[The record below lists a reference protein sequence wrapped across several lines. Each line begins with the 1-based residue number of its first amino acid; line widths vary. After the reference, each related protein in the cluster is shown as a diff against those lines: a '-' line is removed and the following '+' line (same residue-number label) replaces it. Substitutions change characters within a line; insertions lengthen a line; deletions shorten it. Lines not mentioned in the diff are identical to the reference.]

1 MDTFFEYVGMVVV
14 GSVAVVL
21 IGVAVL
27 LYWKDKVYPP
37 KQ

>member
-1 MDTFFEYVGMVVV
+1 MNSFLEFVGMVVV
-14 GSVAVVL
+14 GGVCFVL
-21 IGVAVL
+21 VGFAVL